1 VDHQQRAALVQQAAD
16 GRADA
21 LGAAGD
27 ENDFFLK
34 SIHDGQVGG
43 EGYNLPY

>member
-1 VDHQQRAALVQQAAD
+1 MLMQQPAYCRP
-16 GRADA
+16 DA

-27 ENDFFLK
+27 EDDFVLE
-34 SIHDGQVGG
+34 IVHDEPNPG